1 MGQEFNSLEFLQP
14 PWVKDNSQ
22 FSFVMFPYF
31 NMVCQTFARIFL
43 VFVLELFSKH
53 LFQNGIGTTWKNWM
67 PITSLGHPRI
77 YNQNLNEIVSTFH
90 YQALFSCIQLK
101 IVGFEALDWE
111 VKKLYPLLLNIL
123 KYGFRHL
130 TLAIT
135 ILFIRHVTHYKHRFY
150 VKLYHVTLVMQLRL
164 Y

>member
-1 MGQEFNSLEFLQP
+1 
-14 PWVKDNSQ
+14 
-22 FSFVMFPYF
+22 
-31 NMVCQTFARIFL
+31 
-43 VFVLELFSKH
+43 
-53 LFQNGIGTTWKNWM
+53 M

-135 ILFIRHVTHYKHRFY
+135 ILFIRHVTHYKHRFLCLTISRY
-150 VKLYHVTLVMQLRL
+150 TCNAIEIILKFLKVLAKC
-164 Y
+164 